1 MKSIL
6 ENPKLT
12 EATDKITFDMLI
24 NMKHGE
30 EIELNDTY
38 TLYHYTEDDIIVVCY
53 SDTWEEIFQMMY
65 NPDTKDVFFESLI

>member
-1 MKSIL
+1 MSEDK
-6 ENPKLT
+6 KLI
-12 EATDKITFDMLI
+12 EAKNKITFEMLI

-38 TLYHYTEDDIIVVCY
+38 TLYQYTEDDIIVVCY

-65 NPDTKDVFFESLI
+65 NSDTKEIFFESLI